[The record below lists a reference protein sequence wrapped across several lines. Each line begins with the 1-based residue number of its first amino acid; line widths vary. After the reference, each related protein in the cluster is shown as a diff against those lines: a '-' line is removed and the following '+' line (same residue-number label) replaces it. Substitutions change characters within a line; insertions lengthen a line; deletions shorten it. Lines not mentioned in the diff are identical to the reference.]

1 MQRLQA
7 DKMQRTESEMR
18 DEKQREGER
27 FIVAQKGGTRED
39 YSAS

>member
-18 DEKQREGER
+18 DEKQREGEP
-27 FIVAQKGGTRED
+27 FIVEQKGGTRED
-39 YSAS
+39 YSAP